1 MNGTSYT
8 ITASHLDVGHGLH
21 RVVRDIDLHTQPGD
35 LVALI
40 GTNGSG
46 KSTLLKT
53 LAGMLPAMHG
63 DLRVLGT
70 RPGSAPKIGR
80 AHV

>member
-1 MNGTSYT
+1 MSSQPLA
-8 ITASHLDVGHGLH
+8 IEAIKLSVGYGVHT
-21 RVVRDIDLHTQPGD
+21 VVRNIDMRAASGD

-53 LAGMLPAMHG
+53 LAG
-63 DLRVLGT
+63 
-70 RPGSAPKIGR
+70 
-80 AHV
+80 